1 MNDYSERDKDLDYI
15 AYYRFKSLKSNLLYI
30 VRVEVYRKH
39 VYGVKFYLKK
49 MNFSSRKY
57 SFMTN
62 THEPRTIIYTIF
74 KLMKEI
80 LQTDSLASFLF
91 VGNADEGKSYY
102 MTRRYRFYSQ
112 MVRNSISDKYFS
124 HIISDDVS
132 LYILL
137 NKLNMEQEPNLQDSV
152 TNEFFSRFILE
163 DTHLDYSGTQINL
176 NRY

>member
-30 VRVEVYRKH
+30 VRVEVYKKH

-49 MNFSSRKY
+49 MNFSSKKY
-57 SFMTN
+57 SFITN

-74 KLMKEI
+74 NLMREI
-80 LQTDSLASFLF
+80 LQTDSLASFMF
-91 VGNADEGKSYY
+91 VGNADEGQGLYK
-102 MTRRYRFYSQ
+102 TRRYRFYSQ
-112 MVRNSISDKYFS
+112 MVRNSISDRYFS
-124 HIISDDVS
+124 HIISDKVS

-137 NKLNMEQEPNLQDSV
+137 NKQSMELEPNLQDSV

-163 DTHLDYSGTQINL
+163 DTHPKESEKQINL